1 MHCPAIG
8 MPEQAQRQLRTGAAA
23 RAVDVP
29 ILMYHSIATSAAR
42 RFRRF
47 VVSPGEFAAQM
58 DCLAA
63 SGYHPIT
70 ALDLA
75 RSMAPDDLPAR
86 PVVLTFDDAYTDFES
101 AVMPV
106 LQAHGFPATLY
117 VPTAYVGGTASWL
130 ADCNEDLRPILSWQA
145 IRDVGAAGIEVA
157 SHSHSHPQLDR
168 VPLRVVRDEVRRSRQ
183 LLEDQLGTPIA
194 GFAYPFGYWN
204 QGVRSSVAAAGY
216 SYACAVGEL
225 AVSGNEDP
233 WTLPRMTVTAGTG
246 TAGLAGLLARRS
258 TPAARWS
265 AGMKRRAWTVIR
277 RSIRSAGGAPQPG
290 QRD

>member
-1 MHCPAIG
+1 VDRPAPG
-8 MPEQAQRQLRTGAAA
+8 MRDQAQQELRTAAAA
-23 RAVDVP
+23 RSADVP
-29 ILMYHSIATSAAR
+29 VLMYHSVATSASR
-42 RFRRF
+42 RFARF
-47 VVSPGEFAAQM
+47 VVTPGEFAAQM

-63 SGYHPIT
+63 RGYHPVT

-75 RSMAPDDLPAR
+75 RGLAADDLPAR

-106 LQAHGFPATLY
+106 LQARGFPATLY

-130 ADCNEDLRPILSWQA
+130 ADCNEDQRPILSWQA
-145 IRDVGAAGIEVA
+145 IRDVAAAGIEVA

-183 LLEDQLGTPIA
+183 LLEDQLGTPVA

-204 QGVRSSVAAAGY
+204 QGVRSAVAAAGY

-225 AVSGNEDP
+225 VVSGTDDP
-233 WTLPRMTVTAGTG
+233 WTLPRLTVAAGTG
-246 TAGLAGLLARRS
+246 AAGLASLLAGRS
-258 TPAARWS
+258 TRAARWS
-265 AGMKRRAWTVIR
+265 SGMKRRAWTVVR
-277 RSIRSAGGAPQPG
+277 RSVRSVGGDPQAG